1 MSNRDRA
8 AGFNIHRGK
17 VINIAHRLQE
27 LWRYRGLIHNL
38 VVRDLKV
45 RYKNSILGMAWS
57 LVNPLLMMVV
67 YTIVFQLMA
76 GSSSLPNYPVFILCA
91 LLPWNFF
98 SASVLQATDSIVS
111 AAPLIKKVYF
121 PREVLPISIVLSNLV
136 NFVIG
141 LPVFFLLALIMKHPI
156 NSYIVLLPL
165 IILVQIFFILGITFI
180 TSTINVFYRDTRHI
194 LDVLVLAWFFLTP
207 IFYPIT
213 TVREQYIVAGVTLN
227 LRLWLRRLN
236 PMASI
241 IASYRDILYWGTPSG
256 IDFLLRT
263 ALTSLIILIIGYLI
277 FLRYSPRF
285 SEEV

>member
-1 MSNRDRA
+1 M
-8 AGFNIHRGK
+8 
-17 VINIAHRLQE
+17 INIAKRLQE
-27 LWRYRGLIHNL
+27 LWEYKDLIRNL

-45 RYKNSILGMAWS
+45 RYKNSILGVAWS

-67 YTIVFQLMA
+67 YTIFFQLMA
-76 GSSSLPNYPVFILCA
+76 GTSSLSNYPVFILCA

-98 SASVLQATDSIVS
+98 STSVLQTTESIIS

-136 NFVIG
+136 NFAIA
-141 LPVFFLLALIMKHPI
+141 LPVFFLLALIMNHPI
-156 NSYIVLLPL
+156 SHYAMLLPL
-165 IILVQIFFILGITFI
+165 IVLVQISFILGITFI

-194 LDVLVLAWFFLTP
+194 LDVLILAWFFLTP
-207 IFYPIT
+207 IVYPIT
-213 TVREQYIVAGVTLN
+213 TVREQATVMGITFN
-227 LRLWLRRLN
+227 LRVWLRRLN

-256 IDFLLRT
+256 LDFLLRT

-277 FLRYSPRF
+277 FLHYSTRF